1 MPVYNQYRQYTD
13 IQGCISV
20 LFGDDMTDK
29 QKIVYDLLIS
39 IRPDISIVFSTR
51 KTWHRYATC
60 WPVHKKIVFYPLIFN
75 YSTEACLHN
84 ALHELAHIIHYE
96 TTGKFGHTEKF
107 KEILDKLIT
116 DYGTPE
122 VKRAK
127 LNTALGTSIY
137 RGGQL

>member
-1 MPVYNQYRQYTD
+1 MLVYNQHRRYTD

-20 LFGDDMTDK
+20 LFRGDMTDK

-51 KTWHRYATC
+51 RTRYRYATC
-60 WPVHKKIVFYPLIFN
+60 WTAQKKIVFYPLIFN
-75 YSTEACLHN
+75 YTIESCLHN
-84 ALHELAHIIHYE
+84 ALHELTHIIHYE
-96 TTGKFGHTEKF
+96 STGKFGHTEEFGK
-107 KEILDKLIT
+107 ILDKLIM

-122 VKRAK
+122 IRRAK

-137 RGGQL
+137 I